1 MSLTSR
7 AMNFLPEDYLDLT
20 ETDHAA
26 LFVVDE
32 PVWTALPR
40 LAAYLE
46 ERLDRVGSG
55 MQQGRVDSRAIVGD
69 RVFVAPGAE
78 IEANAV
84 VKGPAWIGSGSII
97 RSGAYV
103 RENVVVGSDCV
114 LGNSSEF
121 KNCLLFNR
129 CEVPHFNYV
138 GDSILGF
145 RAHLGAGVICSNVRL
160 DRASVKVRDGVGG
173 FLDTGLR
180 KFGAIIGD
188 RTEIGCNSV
197 LSPGSILG
205 RDCIVYP
212 LTSWQGVLP
221 DHRIAKSHGE
231 VRVVERR

>member
-1 MSLTSR
+1 MK
-7 AMNFLPEDYLDLT
+7 FLPGDLLDFDET
-20 ETDHAA
+20 EHDALFPADQPVWAA
-26 LFVVDE
+26 LSRI
-32 PVWTALPR
+32 AG
-40 LAAYLE
+40 YLE
-46 ERLDRVGSG
+46 SRFDRVGST
-55 MQQGRVDSRAIVGD
+55 MQEGRVDPRAILGD
-69 RVFVAPGAE
+69 CVYVAPGAV
-78 IEANAV
+78 IEANAI
-84 VKGPAWIGSGSII
+84 VKGPAWIGSGSVI

-103 RENVVVGSDCV
+103 RENVIVGNDCV

-160 DRASVKVRDGVGG
+160 DRESVKVRDGAGG

-188 RTEIGCNSV
+188 RTEIGCNTV

-221 DHRIAKSHGE
+221 ERSIAKSKGE
-231 VRVVERR
+231 LQVVPRH

>member
-1 MSLTSR
+1 MK
-7 AMNFLPEDYLDLT
+7 FLPDDLLDLA
-20 ETDHAA
+20 ETDHAL
-26 LFVVDE
+26 LFSPE
-32 PVWTALPR
+32 ESVWSAISG
-40 LAAYLE
+40 LAGYLG
-46 ERLDRVGSG
+46 ERLDRVGPAMQEG
-55 MQQGRVDSRAIVGD
+55 MVDPRAVVGD
-69 RVFVAPGAE
+69 RVYVGPGAV
-78 IEANAV
+78 IEANAI
-84 VKGPAWIGSGSII
+84 VKGPAWIGSGTVV

-103 RENVVVGSDCV
+103 RENVIVGSNCV

-160 DRASVKVRDGVGG
+160 DRASVKVRDGEGG

-180 KFGAIIGD
+180 KFGAIVGD
-188 RTEIGCNSV
+188 RTEIGCNTV

-221 DHRIAKSHGE
+221 ERSIAKSHGE
-231 VRVVERR
+231 IRVVERR

>member
-1 MSLTSR
+1 MK
-7 AMNFLPEDYLDLT
+7 FLPDDLLDLA
-20 ETDHAA
+20 ETDHAL
-26 LFVVDE
+26 LFSPEE
-32 PVWTALPR
+32 PVWSAISG
-40 LAAYLE
+40 LAGYLG
-46 ERLDRVGSG
+46 ERLDRVGPAMQEG
-55 MQQGRVDSRAIVGD
+55 MVDPRAVVGD
-69 RVFVAPGAE
+69 RVYVRPGAV
-78 IEANAV
+78 IEANAI
-84 VKGPAWIGSGSII
+84 VKGPAWIGSGTVV

-103 RENVVVGSDCV
+103 RENVIVGSNCV

-160 DRASVKVRDGVGG
+160 DRASVKVRDGEGG

-180 KFGAIIGD
+180 KFGAIVGD
-188 RTEIGCNSV
+188 RTEIGYNTV

-221 DHRIAKSHGE
+221 ERSIAKSHGE
-231 VRVVERR
+231 IRVVERR